1 MATKAQRHKVKL
13 FAKIYLCVLVS
24 WWRKCF
30 AIKYKKITIKL
41 LNRWDNVRCAFEF
54 YRSCCLGD
62 SKNDALHFTGSLSR
76 RALPVEQSAK
86 KVLTIMGIV

>member
-30 AIKYKKITIKL
+30 AIKCTKIT
-41 LNRWDNVRCAFEF
+41 
-54 YRSCCLGD
+54 
-62 SKNDALHFTGSLSR
+62 T
-76 RALPVEQSAK
+76 
-86 KVLTIMGIV
+86 KVLTSISAIGQKNLGCLNRFD